1 MGGDILMLQEALQ
14 GLAQWIA
21 DLIRLAFSSNN
32 IFWKMLVTSGIATLL
47 IDLIAM
53 IFTTKDD

>member
-1 MGGDILMLQEALQ
+1 MLQEALQ
-14 GLAQWIA
+14 GLAKWIA
-21 DLIRLAFSSNN
+21 DLIQLAFSSNN
-32 IFWKMLVTSGIATLL
+32 IFWRMLVTAGVSTLL

>member
-1 MGGDILMLQEALQ
+1 MLQEALQ
-14 GLAQWIA
+14 GLSKWIA
-21 DLIRLAFSSNN
+21 DLIHLAYSSNN
-32 IFWKMLVTSGIATLL
+32 IFWKMLVTAGVATLL

>member
-1 MGGDILMLQEALQ
+1 MLQEALQ

-21 DLIRLAFSSNN
+21 DLIQLAFASNN
-32 IFWKMLVTSGIATLL
+32 IFWRMLVTGGVLTLL

>member
-1 MGGDILMLQEALQ
+1 MLQEALQ
-14 GLAQWIA
+14 GIAKWIS
-21 DLIRLAFSSNN
+21 DLIQLAFSSNN
-32 IFWKMLVTSGIATLL
+32 IFWKMLVTAGVATLL